1 MKIHMHR
8 PYDLESMPGGYRVL
22 VDRLWPRGVRKEDL
36 VLDEWAKD
44 LAPSTELRRW
54 FGHDPARWEGF
65 VARYRAALAGQE
77 AELERLRAIAE
88 AGDLVLIY
96 SARDPEHHQAAVLK
110 DVLEG

>member
-44 LAPSTELRRW
+44 LAPSTELRKW
-54 FGHDPARWEGF
+54 FGHEPARWEGF
-65 VARYRAALAGQE
+65 QARYRAELAAQE
-77 AELERLRAIAE
+77 AELERLRGIAAVGE
-88 AGDLVLIY
+88 LVLIY
-96 SARDPEHHQAAVLK
+96 SARDQTRNQAVVLK
-110 DVLEG
+110 ALLEG